1 MRDRDERV
9 RDKILIFFL
18 QYYYSAILSLEW
30 YCSSIVKKIAILAF
44 TIL

>member
-1 MRDRDERV
+1 MRDRDEGV

-18 QYYYSAILSLEW
+18 QYYYSAILSLELH
-30 YCSSIVKKIAILAF
+30 CSSIAKKFAILAF